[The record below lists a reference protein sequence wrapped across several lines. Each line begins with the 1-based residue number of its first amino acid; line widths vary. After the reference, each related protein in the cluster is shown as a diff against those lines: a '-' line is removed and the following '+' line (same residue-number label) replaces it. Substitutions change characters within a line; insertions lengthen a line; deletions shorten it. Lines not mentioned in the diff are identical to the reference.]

1 MKHFIFDVETTGL
14 DANRHTIIQLGY
26 IRTDLAG
33 RRITT
38 LLKMQPV
45 PDADINLKALET
57 SSTSLIELMSQ
68 PSPSLAY
75 GRMLDELGFWVSRFD
90 KQDKFI
96 PVGYNVR
103 FDLDFLRAWFL
114 KVDPNGGRYFG
125 SYFHTGA
132 IDVWSLVALHL
143 GEKILDLPNTK
154 LITVAEAC
162 GLTVEQSETHNALYD
177 AILTEQLFKLLKG
190 EVR

>member
-1 MKHFIFDVETTGL
+1 MKYFIFDVETTGL

-75 GRMLDELGFWVSRFD
+75 ERVLNELGFWVSRFN

-96 PVGYNVR
+96 PVG
-103 FDLDFLRAWFL
+103 
-114 KVDPNGGRYFG
+114 
-125 SYFHTGA
+125 
-132 IDVWSLVALHL
+132 
-143 GEKILDLPNTK
+143 
-154 LITVAEAC
+154 
-162 GLTVEQSETHNALYD
+162 
-177 AILTEQLFKLLKG
+177 
-190 EVR
+190 